1 MKILKNI
8 SMTMDQLSNKQKV
21 IARYLMQNKDK
32 IGFMT
37 LRELSEEI
45 NVTEVTILNF
55 CKCIGI
61 DSFTEMKKEFQELVK
76 KELHVPTKIESSLQA
91 LDNLNDAFSNTVQ
104 IQKLNFERII
114 QQNSIETLQ
123 TVGKNIE
130 KARTVYI
137 CGLGI
142 SKIVA
147 DYLNSRLK
155 LINIDSRILDV
166 GDMVSASA
174 ELARATNED
183 CFFLISFPS
192 YSPLVINL
200 SRYLTEKN
208 LNFIVLTDNEK
219 SPLAKN
225 AKIVLKSYNESL
237 VFYNFISATI
247 SLVELLLV
255 VLSFNMKDRI
265 MENLAALE
273 EVQDSLIKDIYNE

>member
-8 SMTMDQLSNKQKV
+8 SMAMDQLSNKQKV

-37 LRELSEEI
+37 LKELSEEI

-61 DSFTEMKKEFQELVK
+61 DSFTEMRKEFQELVK

-114 QQNSIETLQ
+114 QQNSIDTLYA
-123 TVGKNIE
+123 VGKNIE

-142 SKIVA
+142 SKVVA

-155 LINIDSRILDV
+155 LINIDSRILDI

-174 ELARATNED
+174 ELARATDED

-192 YSPLVINL
+192 YSPLIINL

-225 AKIVLKSYNESL
+225 AKIILKSYNESL

-247 SLVELLLV
+247 SLVEQVLI

-265 MENLAALE
+265 MENLETLE